1 MEKHTRKLIKWGSSE
16 TLIMSLPRR
25 WVKENSLTEKDEVQ
39 VIYNPDNSLLVIPP
53 LNPTQTE
60 KINVEIQVKDENE
73 LNTIRYEL
81 MTRYFDGADT
91 ISLITKKKF
100 SPEFTTQIRKM
111 IGTLLGLEILKV
123 ESSKVEITDI
133 MNIQETNIENLV
145 KLISD
150 YTLEFS
156 FSTLT
161 NFKSKNFGNLKET
174 LSIRE
179 LIKKYYNRI
188 HRELRKGLIN
198 PSTLIKMN
206 FNTQDVLDFA
216 FFITSVNEVSENLE
230 LQINSALEM
239 GLPDNTGRVFDF
251 MEEVCSLLKSAIDAF
266 LFKNTKDAIRVLE
279 KHAEMQKR
287 KRTIENEEDKV
298 ATQSASYTLQVILDS
313 SEKISDASK
322 NISLTALRR
331 AI

>member
-53 LNPTQTE
+53 LNPTKSE
-60 KINVEIQVKDENE
+60 KINVEIQVKDETE
-73 LNTIRYEL
+73 LNAVRYEL

-91 ISLITKKKF
+91 ITLLTKKKF
-100 SPEFTTQIRKM
+100 SPEFAAQIRKM
-111 IGTLLGLEILKV
+111 IGTLLGLEILRS
-123 ESSKVEITDI
+123 ESSKIEITDI
-133 MNIQETNIENLV
+133 MNIQETNVENLV

-156 FSTLT
+156 LSTIS
-161 NFKSKNFGNLKET
+161 NFRAKDFEKLRET
-174 LSIRE
+174 LSTRE
-179 LIKKYYNRI
+179 LVKRYYNRI
-188 HRELRKGLIN
+188 HRELRKSLIN

-216 FFITSVNEVSENLE
+216 FYITSVNEVTENLE

-239 GLPDNTGRVFDF
+239 GLPDETKRVIDF
-251 MEEVCSLLKSAIDAF
+251 LEEICSLLKSAIDAF
-266 LFKNTKDAIRVLE
+266 LFKNTKEAIRVLE
-279 KHAEMQKR
+279 KHLEIQKR
-287 KRTIENEEDKV
+287 KREIENDEDRV
-298 ATQSASYTLQVILDS
+298 ASKSGSYALQVILDS
-313 SEKISDASK
+313 SEKISDASR
-322 NISLTALRR
+322 NISLSALRR

>member
-16 TLIMSLPRR
+16 TLIMSLPRS
-25 WVKENSLTEKDEVQ
+25 WVKENNLTEKDEVQ

-53 LNPTQTE
+53 LNPTQSE
-60 KINVEIQVKDENE
+60 KIKVEIQVKDEAE
-73 LNTIRYEL
+73 FNTIRYEL

-91 ISLITKKKF
+91 ITLRTKKIF
-100 SPEFTTQIRKM
+100 SPEFGAQLRKM
-111 IGTLLGLEILKV
+111 IVTLLGLEILKV
-123 ESSKVEITDI
+123 ESSKIEITDI

-156 FSTLT
+156 LSTIS
-161 NFKSKNFGNLKET
+161 NFRAKNFENLKES
-174 LSIRE
+174 LSTRE
-179 LIKKYYNRI
+179 LVKKYYNRI
-188 HRELRKGLIN
+188 HRELRKSLIN

-216 FFITSVNEVSENLE
+216 FFITSVNDVTENLE

-239 GLPDNTGRVFDF
+239 GLPDDTGRVIDF
-251 MEEVCSLLKSAIDAF
+251 MEEICSLLKSAIDAF
-266 LFKNTKDAIRVLE
+266 LFKNTKEAIRVLE
-279 KHAEMQKR
+279 KHAEIQKR
-287 KRTIENEEDKV
+287 KREIENEEDRV
-298 ATQSASYTLQVILDS
+298 ATQSESYTLQVILDS
-313 SEKISDASK
+313 SEKISDASR
-322 NISLTALRR
+322 NISLSALRR

>member
-53 LNPTQTE
+53 LNPTQSE
-60 KINVEIQVKDENE
+60 KIKVEIQVKDEAE
-73 LNTIRYEL
+73 FNTIRYEL

-91 ISLITKKKF
+91 ITLLTKKKF
-100 SPEFTTQIRKM
+100 SPEFGAQLRKM
-111 IGTLLGLEILKV
+111 IVTLLGLEILKV
-123 ESSKVEITDI
+123 ESSKIEITDI

-156 FSTLT
+156 LSTIS
-161 NFKSKNFGNLKET
+161 NFRAKNFENLKES
-174 LSIRE
+174 LSTRE
-179 LIKKYYNRI
+179 LVKKYYNRI
-188 HRELRKGLIN
+188 HRELRKSLIN

-216 FFITSVNEVSENLE
+216 FFITSVNDVTENLE

-239 GLPDNTGRVFDF
+239 GLPDDTGRVIDF
-251 MEEVCSLLKSAIDAF
+251 MEEICSLLKSAIDAF
-266 LFKNTKDAIRVLE
+266 LFKNTKEAIRVLE
-279 KHAEMQKR
+279 KHAEIQKR
-287 KRTIENEEDKV
+287 KREIENEEDRV
-298 ATQSASYTLQVILDS
+298 ATQSESYALQVILDS
-313 SEKISDASK
+313 SEKISDASR
-322 NISLTALRR
+322 NISLSALRR

>member
-25 WVKENSLTEKDEVQ
+25 WVKENNLTEKDEVQ

-53 LNPTQTE
+53 LNPTQSE
-60 KINVEIQVKDENE
+60 KINVEIQVKDEME
-73 LNTIRYEL
+73 LSTIRYEL
-81 MTRYFDGADT
+81 MTRYFDGADSIT
-91 ISLITKKKF
+91 LLTKKKF
-100 SPEFTTQIRKM
+100 SPEFATQIKKM
-111 IGTLLGLEILKV
+111 IATLLGLEVLRV
-123 ESSKVEITDI
+123 ESSKIEITDL

-156 FSTLT
+156 YSTIS
-161 NFKSKNFGNLKET
+161 NFRAKNFTNLKET
-174 LSIRE
+174 LSTRE
-179 LIKKYYNRI
+179 LVKKYYNRI

-198 PSTLIKMN
+198 PSRLIKMN

-216 FFITSVNEVSENLE
+216 FFITSVNEVTENLE

-239 GLPDNTGRVFDF
+239 GLPDESGRVIDF
-251 MEEVCSLLKSAIDAF
+251 LEEICSLLKTAIDAF
-266 LFKNTKDAIRVLE
+266 LFKNTKEAIRVLE
-279 KHAEMQKR
+279 KHSEIQKR
-287 KRTIENEEDKV
+287 KREIENEEDKV
-298 ATQSASYTLQVILDS
+298 ATQSGSYTLQVILDS

-322 NISLTALRR
+322 NISLSALRR